1 MNEGDE
7 PLPLG
12 NPPVLEHATPTG
24 ATEVAQRLVAF
35 PFTPPDVKLKE
46 KEALSSSNDW
56 FTKHDKNKIDQLGSL
71 DFYASS
77 GPQSV
82 GVVPKLHNTSAGI
95 EIYQLPPTLTKETF
109 EKTEGPYRSGV
120 TKKYSNKRSGEKI
133 AKFKAGTMAQS
144 GLACFH
150 MSRLLGHLVEVP
162 PATYRTMDL
171 QEFQK
176 VGDQARTTG
185 HPSCTEAWAE
195 LRAIAKSGSSK
206 LILPDGK
213 TVYGSLA
220 QNPRGED
227 SSPEDYWTVGA
238 IRGHSFYKV
247 LSSKESVANI
257 LHLNDPKCL
266 QDLALA
272 QDMIR
277 GVILDSIFRQ
287 VDRLGNISVDQ
298 LQHYVNRDGRVK
310 WDDELSE
317 KDKADAVSPI
327 FTLKRIIYK
336 DNDDGMMW
344 GMNSISVT
352 PILTET
358 HHLDETIYNR
368 LQWLAGLMQDS
379 EPGSDA
385 KIKDYFV
392 NVVHVSGDNYD
403 KLKASLLKQAASL
416 KSRVDSKDIQ
426 LDLDFEGTMKKLYVK
441 EVEAAQAGATE
452 PVETSLPPGTAT
464 PTPQE
469 PDLSAPRAQEITE
482 HTAPNGTVELAT
494 RPSTFPGRP
503 EIYSQKDIEKEKELA
518 AIDFYNGKTK
528 DDLDIVLIPKT
539 YSTSPGLN
547 VHAIKLPAGASRLSY
562 ASAHTGKGDSGQG
575 KMIAKYK
582 QSIPTHFTYSPSI
595 IGYYHLSR
603 FLDAGHVEPAIVRT
617 MDVASHKP
625 LADLGKAK
633 ATGSNNRTQWTEL
646 RALDDSHSNP
656 SLYTKDGKQ
665 LYGVLQANP
674 TGEQSY
680 PHLSDLGGAA
690 AFAASSEFAR
700 VTSSSPLKLN
710 YKDAAGKLNQ
720 AAVQQIVQIR
730 DLSDMVLMD
739 YIMSQADRFSGN
751 MHSEKVY
758 LWIENGVLKSD
769 SKKSDPAKAAEQL
782 KQIPA
787 DAVLVNRMIMKDN
800 DAGLISGNSAKTYHL
815 LEKISHMDSKTY
827 DRLLDLQKELQK
839 PEVAQWY
846 QTELLFTSADFNTVK
861 NNVDQAVA
869 ILSGRKGNGL
879 FLDANVS
886 AAIGAVGNQAQETET
901 TPGSGNVVSTPPAVI
916 TGSVGRWEKG
926 AGNLPADVETVQRLL
941 QTAAQKLQAPQLDPK
956 GVDGKIA
963 RPPGKSNTVAA
974 IEAFQSRSNI
984 SIDGLIEPGSQAW
997 QALLQ
1002 AADGLLLD
1010 ANVSAAIGAADNQAQ
1025 ETETTPGSG
1034 NVASTPSAV
1043 ITGSVGRWEKGAGN
1057 LQADVETVQRLLQT
1071 AAQKLQA
1078 PQLDPKG
1085 VDGKIGR
1092 PPRTSNTVNAI
1103 EAFQSRSNISID
1115 GLIEPGSQTWRALL
1129 QAAGGS

>member
-7 PLPLG
+7 SLPLG
-12 NPPVLEHATPTG
+12 NPLVLEHSTPTG

-35 PFTPPDVKLKE
+35 PFTPPDVKLNE
-46 KEALSSSNDW
+46 KDALSSLNDW
-56 FTKHDKNKIDQLGSL
+56 FTNNDKNQIDQLGSL

-77 GPQSV
+77 APKSV
-82 GVVPKLHNTSAGI
+82 GVVPKLHNTSAGV
-95 EIYQLPPTLTKETF
+95 EIYQLPSTLSKETF
-109 EKTEGPYRSGV
+109 EQTEGPYRPGV

-133 AKFKAGTMAQS
+133 AKFKAGTMAES
-144 GLACFH
+144 GLACFY
-150 MSRLLGHLVEVP
+150 MSRLLGHLVDVP
-162 PATYRTMDL
+162 PATYRTMDI

-185 HPSCTEAWAE
+185 HPSCTQAWAD
-195 LRAIAKSGSSK
+195 LRAMVKSANSK
-206 LILPDGK
+206 VVLSGGK
-213 TVYGSLA
+213 LVYGSLA
-220 QNPRGED
+220 QNPRGEE
-227 SSPEDYWTVGA
+227 SSPEDYWTVGT

-247 LSSKESVANI
+247 LASKAPVASI
-257 LHLNDPKCL
+257 LNLNDARCL

-272 QDMIR
+272 QDMAR

-287 VDRLGNISVDQ
+287 VDRLGNISVAQ
-298 LQHYVNRDGRVK
+298 LQHYVTNKGKVK
-310 WDDELSE
+310 WDDKVSDN
-317 KDKADAVSPI
+317 DKAESVSPLLP
-327 FTLKRIIYK
+327 LKRVMYK
-336 DNDDGMMW
+336 DNDDGMNW

-352 PILTET
+352 PILNET
-358 HHLDETIYNR
+358 HHIDQTIYNR

-379 EPGSDA
+379 EPGSAA

-392 NVVHVSGDNYD
+392 NAVHISDGNYD
-403 KLKASLLKQAASL
+403 KLRDSLIKQAASL
-416 KSRVDSKDIQ
+416 KNRVEAKDIQ
-426 LDLDFEGTMKKLYVK
+426 LDLDFEGTLKKLYAK
-441 EVEAAQAGATE
+441 EVEAAQGKTSDVTD
-452 PVETSLPPGTAT
+452 PVNPSPPPDNVMPTPT
-464 PTPQE
+464 PTPQQ
-469 PDLSAPRAQEITE
+469 PDLNTPRERQITE

-494 RPSTFPGRP
+494 RPSTFPGHP
-503 EIYSQKDIEKEKELA
+503 EIYSKKDAEKEKELT

-528 DDLDIVLIPKT
+528 DGLDIVLIPKT

-547 VHAIKLPAGASRLSY
+547 VHAVKLPAGVSRLSY
-562 ASAHTGKGDSGQG
+562 AGAHTGKSHSSDV
-575 KMIAKYK
+575 KVIAKYK

-603 FLDAGHVEPAIVRT
+603 LLDAGHVEPAIVRT
-617 MDVASHKP
+617 MDVSAHKP

-633 ATGSNNRTQWTEL
+633 ATGSNNRQQWTEL
-646 RALDDSHSNP
+646 RALDDAHSNLT
-656 SLYTKDGKQ
+656 LYTKDGKQ

-674 TGEQSY
+674 SGEQSY
-680 PHLSDLGGAA
+680 PHLSDLSGAG
-690 AFAASSEFAR
+690 AFAGSSEFAK
-700 VTSSSPLKLN
+700 VSNPNPLKLD
-710 YKDAAGKLNQ
+710 YKDASGKLNQ

-739 YIMSQADRFSGN
+739 FIMSQADRFSGN

-758 LWIENGVLKSD
+758 LWIENGVLKSQT
-769 SKKSDPAKAAEQL
+769 KKSDPTKAAEQL
-782 KQIPA
+782 KKIPPE
-787 DAVLVNRMIMKDN
+787 AVLINRMIMKDN
-800 DAGLISGNSAKTYHL
+800 DAGLISGNSAKTNHL

-846 QTELLFTSADFNTVK
+846 QTELLFTSADFNTMK

-886 AAIGAVGNQAQETET
+886 AAIGAADNQAQGTGT
-901 TPGSGNVVSTPPAVI
+901 TPGSGNVPSTPPAVI

-963 RPPGKSNTVAA
+963 QPPRNSSTVAA

-984 SIDGLIEPGSQAW
+984 SIDGLIEPGSKAW
-997 QALLQ
+997 QALLR
-1002 AADGLLLD
+1002 AT
-1010 ANVSAAIGAADNQAQ
+1010 DNQAQ

-1034 NVASTPSAV
+1034 NVASTGSAV

-1057 LQADVETVQRLLQT
+1057 LPADVETVQRLLQT

-1078 PQLDPKG
+1078 LQLDPMG

>member
-12 NPPVLEHATPTG
+12 DPPVLEQSTPTG
-24 ATEVAQRLVAF
+24 VTEVAQRLGAF

-46 KEALSSSNDW
+46 KEPLSSSNDW
-56 FTKHDKNKIDQLGSL
+56 YTKHDKNKIDELGSL
-71 DFYASS
+71 DFYAST
-77 GPQSV
+77 GPASV

-95 EIYQLPPTLTKETF
+95 EIYKLPPTLTKETF
-109 EKTEGPYRSGV
+109 ERTEGPYRSGI

-133 AKFKAGTMAQS
+133 AKFKGGTMAQS

-150 MSRLLGHLVEVP
+150 ISRLLGHLVEVP
-162 PATYRTMDL
+162 PATYRTMSL

-176 VGDQARTTG
+176 VGEQARTTG
-185 HPSCTEAWAE
+185 HPSCTQAWAD
-195 LRAIAKSGSSK
+195 LRGMAKSGSSK

-247 LSSKESVANI
+247 LSSRQPVANT
-257 LHLNDPKCL
+257 LNLNDPKCL

-298 LQHYVNRDGRVK
+298 LQHYVDRDGKVK
-310 WDDELSE
+310 WDDKLSD

-327 FTLKRIIYK
+327 FALKRIMYK

-352 PILTET
+352 PILNEA
-358 HHLDETIYNR
+358 HHVDKTIYNR

-392 NVVHVSGDNYD
+392 SVVHISGDNYD
-403 KLKASLLKQAASL
+403 KLKASLLKQTSSL
-416 KSRVDSKDIQ
+416 KSRVDAKDV
-426 LDLDFEGTMKKLYVK
+426 LVDLDFEGTMKKLYAK
-441 EVEAAQAGATE
+441 EVEAAQTAAASGTQSGAT
-452 PVETSLPPGTAT
+452 SPPSDNVPSS
-464 PTPQE
+464 PTP
-469 PDLSAPRAQEITE
+469 APSPTVRAQEITE

-494 RPSTFPGRP
+494 RPSTFPGHP
-503 EIYSQKDIEKEKELA
+503 EIYSQKDIDKEKELA
-518 AIDFYNGKTK
+518 AIDFYNGKTN

-562 ASAHTGKGDSGQG
+562 ASEHTGKGDSGQG
-575 KMIAKYK
+575 KLIAKYK

-595 IGYYHLSR
+595 LGYYHLSR

-617 MDVASHKP
+617 MDVTSHKP

-646 RALDDSHSNP
+646 RALDDAHNNP

-700 VTSSSPLKLN
+700 VTSSSPLKLD
-710 YKDAAGKLNQ
+710 YKDAAGKLDQ

-758 LWIENGVLKSD
+758 MWIANGALKSD
-769 SKKSDPAKAAEQL
+769 SKKSDPAKAAEQS

-800 DAGLISGNSAKTYHL
+800 DAGLISGNSAKTNHL

-827 DRLLDLQKELQK
+827 DRLLEFQKELQK

-846 QTELLFTSADFNTVK
+846 QTELLFTSTDFNTVK

-886 AAIGAVGNQAQETET
+886 AAIGAADNQAQGTGT
-901 TPGSGNVVSTPPAVI
+901 TPGSGNVVSTPSAVI

-926 AGNLPADVETVQRLL
+926 AGNLPADVETVQGLL
-941 QTAAQKLQAPQLDPK
+941 QTAAQKLQVPQLNPK
-956 GVDGKIA
+956 GIDGKIA
-963 RPPGKSNTVAA
+963 RPPRN
-974 IEAFQSRSNI
+974 
-984 SIDGLIEPGSQAW
+984 
-997 QALLQ
+997 
-1002 AADGLLLD
+1002 
-1010 ANVSAAIGAADNQAQ
+1010 
-1025 ETETTPGSG
+1025 
-1034 NVASTPSAV
+1034 
-1043 ITGSVGRWEKGAGN
+1043 
-1057 LQADVETVQRLLQT
+1057 
-1071 AAQKLQA
+1071 
-1078 PQLDPKG
+1078 
-1085 VDGKIGR
+1085 
-1092 PPRTSNTVNAI
+1092 SNTVNAI

-1115 GLIEPGSQTWRALL
+1115 GLIEPGSPTWLALV
-1129 QAAGGS
+1129 QAGGGS